1 MARSGH
7 RSGVNEDAHPDAKP
21 DGRQE
26 TRTERADR
34 NLAEMLQE
42 LRVLQTGVQILFG
55 FLLIL
60 AVQPR
65 FASADGFE
73 KGVYFTTLMLSCVA
87 TIFLMAPVA
96 YHRVLFG
103 RGRKVEI
110 VKMSNRLTHV
120 GMVAL
125 WLAISSAVL
134 LVLDLVLERPVAW
147 VISGAMGLLFLCVW
161 YVLPLTR
168 RADTEAD
175 D

>member
-1 MARSGH
+1 M
-7 RSGVNEDAHPDAKP
+7 NEDAQPDVRP

-34 NLAEMLQE
+34 NLGEMLQE

-73 KGVYFTTLMLSCVA
+73 KGVYFTTLLLSCVA
-87 TIFLMAPVA
+87 TVFLMAPVA

-110 VKMSNRLTHV
+110 VKVSNRLTHV

-134 LVLDLVLERPVAW
+134 LVLDLVLQRPFAW
-147 VISGAMGLLFLCVW
+147 IISGAIAVLFLGVW
-161 YVLPLTR
+161 YVLPLSR
-168 RADTEAD
+168 LSDPAESD

>member
-1 MARSGH
+1 M
-7 RSGVNEDAHPDAKP
+7 NEDGQPDARPDARP

-26 TRTERADR
+26 SPAERADR
-34 NLAEMLQE
+34 NLGEMLQE

-73 KGVYFTTLMLSCVA
+73 KGVYFTTLLLSCVA

-134 LVLDLVLERPVAW
+134 LVLDLVLQRSFAW
-147 VISGAMGLLFLCVW
+147 IISIAIAVLFLAVW
-161 YVLPLTR
+161 YVLPLSR
-168 RADTEAD
+168 LSDPAEGD

>member
-1 MARSGH
+1 MSPTTTPSPESDNDR
-7 RSGVNEDAHPDAKP
+7 P
-21 DGRQE
+21 E
-26 TRTERADR
+26 TPLQRADR
-34 NLAEMLQE
+34 NFAEMLQE

-65 FASADGFE
+65 FGTADAFE
-73 KGVYFTTLMLSCVA
+73 KGVYFVTLVLSCVA
-87 TIFLMAPVA
+87 TVFLMAPVA

-103 RGRKVEI
+103 RGRKPEI
-110 VKMSNRLTHV
+110 VQVSNKLTHV

-134 LVLDLVLERPVAW
+134 LVLDLVLARPLAWGITAFVA
-147 VISGAMGLLFLCVW
+147 ALFVSIW

-168 RADTEAD
+168 LRNGEPMANDERPGN
-175 D
+175 

>member
-1 MARSGH
+1 M
-7 RSGVNEDAHPDAKP
+7 NDDAHPDAKS

-65 FASADGFE
+65 FASADAFE
-73 KGVYFTTLMLSCVA
+73 KGVYFTTLVLSCVA

-134 LVLDLVLERPVAW
+134 LVLDLVLERPMAW
-147 VISGAMGLLFLCVW
+147 AISGAVGAVFLAVW
-161 YVLPLTR
+161 YVLPLSR
-168 RADTEAD
+168 LAANEAD
-175 D
+175 DD